1 MSNDWK
7 VFIEYRPGVMS
18 TFIYVCRKIDER
30 KAEYIIKGGE
40 ERKVIDLASAV
51 QEDVHFA
58 RYEDDLIGS
67 LIVEALDKR
76 GIKAPSQSFI
86 QGKYEATSEHLQ
98 DLRKLIPKLAP
109 TNSDKDE

>member
-1 MSNDWK
+1 MSYDWQ
-7 VFIEYRPGVMS
+7 VFIEYRPGVIS

-40 ERKVIDLASAV
+40 ERKIIDLASAV

-86 QGKYEATSEHLQ
+86 AGKLEATENHLQ
-98 DLRKLIPKLAP
+98 DLRTLTKGLSP
-109 TNSDKDE
+109 TNRKGDI